1 MKLRNSSMQPTR
13 RDILRA
19 GAWSSCVGLLP
30 ALPALAADVRTRT
43 IPSSGESIPVVGLG
57 TSRVFDI
64 DPVEDPEA
72 GAACRAVLAALVEA
86 GATVVDSSPMYGNAE
101 AVSGDAAA
109 ALGVTDR
116 IFWATKVW
124 IDGRDRGI
132 EQMQDSMRLFRSDQV
147 ELMQVHN
154 LRDWKVHM
162 PVLRD
167 WKAEGRIR
175 YIGITHSRA
184 SAFGDV
190 EKVINAT
197 ELDFVQLNYSIG
209 EREAEARLLPL
220 CAEKGI
226 ATLINRPFARG
237 ALFRQLEGT
246 SLPDWASDFGAATWG
261 QFLLKFVLAH
271 PAVTCVIP
279 ATRKAEHMV
288 DNVGAGSGPL
298 PDAAQRRAMIEFF
311 GAL

>member
-1 MKLRNSSMQPTR
+1 MKQRKSSMRPTR

-19 GAWSSCVGLLP
+19 GVWSSCLGLV
-30 ALPALAADVRTRT
+30 PALAAEIRTRT
-43 IPSSGESIPVVGLG
+43 IPSSGESIPVIGLG

-64 DPVEDPEA
+64 DLAADPEA
-72 GAACRAVLAALVEA
+72 REACRAVVAALVDA
-86 GATVVDSSPMYGNAE
+86 GATVVDSSPMYGRAE

-109 ALGVTDR
+109 ALGATDR

-124 IDGRDRGI
+124 ADGRDRGI
-132 EQMQDSMRLFRSDQV
+132 EQMRDSMRLFRTDQID
-147 ELMQVHN
+147 LMQVHN

-175 YIGITHSRA
+175 YIGITHSRS
-184 SAFGDV
+184 SAFGEV
-190 EKVINAT
+190 ERVINAT
-197 ELDFVQLNYSIG
+197 QLDFVQLNYSIG

-220 CAEKGI
+220 CADKGI

-237 ALFRQLEGT
+237 ALFQQLAGMP
-246 SLPDWASDFGAATWG
+246 LPDWASDFHAETWG
-261 QFLLKFVLAH
+261 QFLLKFILAH

-298 PDAAQRRAMIEFF
+298 PDPAQRRAMIEFF